1 MDHTRQSTLFT
12 SVVLLMN
19 ILILWIVIIML
30 SIRLGDSQKKVEDLQ
45 AQIVAIEGEVIQ
57 NFKEAGRTTC
67 APDCSCQDMGEV
79 DAQTEETVA
88 PSEPEIITQAYEV
101 PQQSSFKSYTFYTS
115 LSRSSKQWRIQ
126 EMAYTDELGFR
137 RVNDAYC
144 VALGTYYGTEL
155 GTYYLVTLD
164 TGSKFFCILC
174 DVKSDRHT
182 DSTHRFT
189 VSNGCAIEFY
199 VDPNVFNGLAKR
211 MGNISYVDG
220 FEGEIISIEKILS
233 R

>member
-19 ILILWIVIIML
+19 ILVLWAVIIML
-30 SIRLGDSQKKVEDLQ
+30 NVRLSDSQKKVEDLQ
-45 AQIVAIEGEVIQ
+45 AQIVAIEGEVIL
-57 NFKEAGRTTC
+57 NLKEAGRTTC

-79 DAQTEETVA
+79 DVQTEETVA
-88 PSEPEIITQAYEV
+88 PSEPEIITHAYEV

-144 VALGTYYGTEL
+144 VMDGSCDDIKPLVWIHGHSHSRCDITIDGVRYIRNPIGYRSHYGYVPSEVIPDHW
-155 GTYYLVTLD
+155 YD
-164 TGSKFFCILC
+164 T
-174 DVKSDRHT
+174 V
-182 DSTHRFT
+182 
-189 VSNGCAIEFY
+189 IE
-199 VDPNVFNGLAKR
+199 V
-211 MGNISYVDG
+211 
-220 FEGEIISIEKILS
+220 
-233 R
+233 

>member
-1 MDHTRQSTLFT
+1 MDSTRQST
-12 SVVLLMN
+12 VLGLVMVLVN
-19 ILILWIVIIML
+19 IIILWACIIVL
-30 SIRLGDSQKKVEDLQ
+30 GIRLGDSQKEVETLKTQ
-45 AQIVAIEGEVIQ
+45 LSAMEAEMVENAE
-57 NFKEAGRTTC
+57 EAGRTTC
-67 APDCSCQDMGEV
+67 APDCLCQDTSEV
-79 DAQTEETVA
+79 DVQTEETVA
-88 PSEPEIITQAYEV
+88 PSEPEVITQAYET

-126 EMAYTDELGFR
+126 EIAYTDELGFR

-155 GTYYLVTLD
+155 GTYYLITLD

-174 DVKSDRHT
+174 DVKSDKHT
-182 DSTHRFT
+182 DPTHRFT

-199 VDPNVFNGLAKR
+199 VDPSVFGGLAKR

-220 FEGEIISIEKILS
+220 FEGEIISIEKVLNQ
-233 R
+233 